1 MNELELPKKKEKA
14 EIKAPEEEK
23 SLTLKELIKEVW
35 TFLTKADITNIVK
48 FIIELILIALVIIV
62 GKLPFELII
71 DLGPKIFNIMGDSN
85 ILKIA
90 LKIWDLILNI
100 LYALLGIYAY
110 FKICSTRFVN
120 LTKRLTNSNK

>member
-100 LYALLGIYAY
+100 LYAFLGIYAY

-120 LTKRLTNSNK
+120 LTKKLTNSNK

>member
-1 MNELELPKKKEKA
+1 MNELELPKKKEKT

-48 FIIELILIALVIIV
+48 FIIEIILIALVIIV

>member
-35 TFLTKADITNIVK
+35 TFLTKADLTNIVK

-120 LTKRLTNSNK
+120 LTKRFTNSNK

>member
-120 LTKRLTNSNK
+120 LTKRLTNSTK

>member
-35 TFLTKADITNIVK
+35 TFLTKADLTNIVK

>member
-14 EIKAPEEEK
+14 EIKVPEEEK

>member
-1 MNELELPKKKEKA
+1 MNELELPKKKEKT
-14 EIKAPEEEK
+14 EIKAPAEEK

-35 TFLTKADITNIVK
+35 SFLTKADLTNIVK

-100 LYALLGIYAY
+100 LYAFLGIYAY

-120 LTKRLTNSNK
+120 LTKRPTNSNK

>member
-48 FIIELILIALVIIV
+48 FIIEIILIALVIIV

>member
-14 EIKAPEEEK
+14 EIKVPEEEK

-35 TFLTKADITNIVK
+35 TFLTKADLTNIVK

-100 LYALLGIYAY
+100 LYAFLGIYAY

>member
-14 EIKAPEEEK
+14 EIKAPEEEE

-35 TFLTKADITNIVK
+35 TFLTKADITNILK

>member
-14 EIKAPEEEK
+14 ELKAPEEEK

>member
-48 FIIELILIALVIIV
+48 FIIEIILIALVIIV

-100 LYALLGIYAY
+100 LYAFLGIYAY

>member
-14 EIKAPEEEK
+14 EIKAPAEEK

-48 FIIELILIALVIIV
+48 FIIEIILIALVIIV

>member
-14 EIKAPEEEK
+14 EIKVPEEEK

-100 LYALLGIYAY
+100 LYAFLGIYAY

>member
-1 MNELELPKKKEKA
+1 MNELELPKKKEKT
-14 EIKAPEEEK
+14 EIKAPAEEK

-35 TFLTKADITNIVK
+35 SFLTKADITNIVK

>member
-14 EIKAPEEEK
+14 EIKPPEEEK

>member
-35 TFLTKADITNIVK
+35 TFLTKADPTNIVK

-71 DLGPKIFNIMGDSN
+71 DLGPKIFNTIGDSN

-90 LKIWDLILNI
+90 LKIWNLILNI
-100 LYALLGIYAY
+100 LYALLGIYVY
-110 FKICSTRFVN
+110 FKICSTRFAN

>member
-100 LYALLGIYAY
+100 LYAFLGIYAY
-110 FKICSTRFVN
+110 FKICSTRFAN